1 MIKPPPNEDDI
12 DWWSKYYATIGREDA
27 CGNFLEC
34 GYWGHQPRLLTPHN
48 GTIWS
53 LSVSDWLNTLVS
65 ADSSGEVVG
74 AVLAQM
80 MTHLTNHK
88 PFTKRRFCV
97 FRVELEAIE
106 DGDAEVRTKRRR
118 RLVIAQC
125 TMSIF

>member
-1 MIKPPPNEDDI
+1 MEHN
-12 DWWSKYYATIGREDA
+12 ATY
-27 CGNFLEC
+27 FLEC

-53 LSVSDWLNTLVS
+53 LTVSDWLNTLVS

-74 AVLAQM
+74 AVLPQM

-97 FRVELEAIE
+97 FKIELESIE
-106 DGDAEVRTKRRR
+106 EATPTVDRARVDVGT
-118 RLVIAQC
+118 LFFF
-125 TMSIF
+125 IFS